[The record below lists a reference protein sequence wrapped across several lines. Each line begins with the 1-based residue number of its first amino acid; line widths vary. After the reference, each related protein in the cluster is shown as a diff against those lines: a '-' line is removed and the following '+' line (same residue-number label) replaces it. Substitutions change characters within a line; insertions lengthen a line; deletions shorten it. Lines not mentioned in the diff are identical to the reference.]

1 MVMCEVCEYPIMKE
15 QCLHTAFGF
24 TADEWCA
31 RLEQQKRPTTIYLV
45 IWEEGH
51 QHVIVY
57 PFRDKDAA
65 ISEARRLALSQC
77 LYPED
82 LKEYGG
88 WRLYSR
94 HSYYAEYSPEGDSVR
109 VVEAELR

>member
-1 MVMCEVCEYPIMKE
+1 MVMCEVCGYPVMKE
-15 QCLHTAFGF
+15 HCLHTAFGF
-24 TADEWCA
+24 TPDEWRA
-31 RLEQQKRPTTIYLV
+31 RLKQREKPTMIYLV

-77 LYPED
+77 RFPED
-82 LKEYGG
+82 LMEAED

-94 HSYYAEYSPEGDSVR
+94 HSYYAEYSREGDCVR